1 MNVELLENVRQAIV
15 FYPRRFSAAQW
26 AFARN
31 AEAVIDDGDHPDG
44 FKCCIAGH
52 VLLESNKMTEREL
65 LQVGG
70 FHTGGGLWEQ
80 AADALGITQVQCREL
95 FFPSQWDKPYKQ
107 NYYLCS
113 SDEEATV
120 AASYVE
126 YFVHKYGTE
135 AEREQAERLADAA
148 ERPTPKHEPN
158 PVAPRSR
165 ATV

>member
-1 MNVELLENVRQAIV
+1 MNVELLESVRQAIV

-31 AEAVIDDGDHPDG
+31 ADAVIENDVSPEG

-52 VLLESNKMTEREL
+52 VLLESDRMTEREL
-65 LQVGG
+65 LRVGG
-70 FHTGGGLWEQ
+70 FHTGGELWDE
-80 AADALGITQVQCREL
+80 AARALSLTESQCREL

-113 SDEEATV
+113 SDDEAEV
-120 AASYVE
+120 VASYLE
-126 YFVHKYGTE
+126 YFVHKYGTDV
-135 AEREQAERLADAA
+135 EREAATRLAAAA
-148 ERPTPKHEPN
+148 ERPMPVHEPN
-158 PVAPRSR
+158 PVAPHAR

>member
-31 AEAVIDDGDHPDG
+31 AEAVIDDDAHPDG

-52 VLLESNKMTEREL
+52 VLLQSDRMDEREL
-65 LQVGG
+65 LEVGG
-70 FHTGGGLWEQ
+70 FHTGGGVWDE
-80 AADALGITQVQCREL
+80 AADALGLTKAQCREL

-107 NYYLCS
+107 NYYLCASEEESDVAS
-113 SDEEATV
+113 S
-120 AASYVE
+120 YLE
-126 YFVHKYGTE
+126 YFIHKYGTE
-135 AEREQAERLADAA
+135 AERETAERLAAA
-148 ERPTPKHEPN
+148 ANHPTPSHDPN

-165 ATV
+165 AVV